1 VSAYYNDHDPF
12 IAEWLRNLA
21 TRGLIE
27 GGWIDDRSIVDIRPG
42 DLAGHLRCHFF
53 AGIAGFDAALRL
65 LGWPADAEIWT
76 GGPPCQDTSIAA
88 ALYRTRR
95 GLRGPRSGLALL
107 WLDLVAACRPRR
119 LVFENVPGIR
129 PWIAEITRRLE
140 QLGYRVCKPQRSAES
155 VGAPHAR
162 GRMFVAADLDGARFP
177 LAWSPGSPTPA
188 RHAWAAPPGDF
199 WRETKPGIWR
209 MDDGLPARMA
219 ILRAFGNAVVP
230 DQAAAAIA
238 DRWAA

>member
-1 VSAYYNDHDPF
+1 VSAYYNDNDPF
-12 IAEWLRNLA
+12 IAAWLRRLA
-21 TRGLIE
+21 ERGHIE
-27 GGWIDDRSIVDIRPG
+27 RGSVDGRTIVDVGPD

-65 LGWPADAEIWT
+65 LGWPRRAEIWT
-76 GGPPCQDTSIAA
+76 GGPPCQDASIASA
-88 ALYRTRR
+88 IYGARA
-95 GLRGPRSGLALL
+95 GLRGERTGLAHV
-107 WLDLVAACRPRR
+107 WLDLVAARRPRR
-119 LVFENVPGIR
+119 LIFENVPGIR
-129 PWIAEITRRLE
+129 PWTGEITRRLE

-155 VGAPHAR
+155 IGAPHAR
-162 GRMFVAADLDGARFP
+162 RRMFVAADLDGARFS

-188 RHAWAAPPGDF
+188 SRAWAAPPGDF
-199 WRETKPGIWR
+199 WRETKRGLWR
-209 MDDGLPARMA
+209 MDDGLPTRVA